1 MQNISSILEEELKF
15 RIRVRKKGEGFC
27 LIGGSELS
35 NVVSKATELGF
46 IFRLC
51 EKENVWYLEGKKGI
65 KKESDI
71 KSKTKKDTI
80 ITILEK
86 RGVEYI
92 DKRQE
97 NGALWIIGGLELK
110 DIVDVEKT
118 IGVYFL
124 FKPEGGRISKH
135 NPACWAK

>member
-1 MQNISSILEEELKF
+1 M
-15 RIRVRKKGEGFC
+15 
-27 LIGGSELS
+27 S
-35 NVVSKATELGF
+35 NVVLKAAELGF
-46 IFRLC
+46 VFRLH
-51 EKENVWYLEGKKGI
+51 EKDNAWYLKGKKII

-97 NGALWIIGGLELK
+97 NGALWIIGGAELK
-110 DIVDVEKT
+110 DLVDVAKT
-118 IGVYFL
+118 IGVYFQ

-135 NPACWAK
+135 KPAWWAK